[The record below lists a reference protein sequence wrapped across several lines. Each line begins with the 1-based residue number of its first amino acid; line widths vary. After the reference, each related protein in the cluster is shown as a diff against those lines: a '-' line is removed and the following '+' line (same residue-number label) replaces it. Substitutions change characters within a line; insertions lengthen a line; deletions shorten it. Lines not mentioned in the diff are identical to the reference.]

1 VTGSEERDAMLAHYR
16 RGDEGARLS
25 RTGHS
30 RLELVRMRELLP
42 RFLPPAPARVLDVG
56 GATGVHAEWLAAAGY
71 AVHLI
76 DPVPEHVR
84 AASAYG
90 TFTATEGDARRLHE
104 PDASVDAVLML
115 GPLYHLTSP
124 DDRLAA
130 LREAHRVLRPGGVLL
145 AAAIGRYMALL
156 EWAATGGLTESVAA
170 KLKPV
175 VATGTHDPSL
185 GFTTAHFHLPDELRD
200 EVTTAGFAHV
210 RVIGIEGPS
219 WPAVDAAAPDRADM
233 IDSALRSARMVEA
246 DPAMLPA
253 SAHLLAVGQ
262 RN

>member
-1 VTGSEERDAMLAHYR
+1 VTRSEELEAMVAHYR

-30 RLELVRMRELLP
+30 RLELVRMRELLT
-42 RFLPPAPARVLDVG
+42 RFLPPVPARVLDIG

-71 AVHLI
+71 DVHLI

-84 AASAYG
+84 SARAYG
-90 TFTATEGDARRLHE
+90 TFTAAEGDARRLHE
-104 PDASVDAVLML
+104 PDASADAVLML

-124 DDRLAA
+124 GDRLAA
-130 LREAHRVLRPGGVLL
+130 LREAYRVLRPGGVVL

-156 EWAATGGLTESVAA
+156 DWAATGGLTESIAA

-200 EVTTAGFAHV
+200 EVTTAGFADV
-210 RVIGIEGPS
+210 SVLGIEGRHGPPS
-219 WPAVDAAAPDRADM
+219 TRRNRTAPT
-233 IDSALRSARMVEA
+233 
-246 DPAMLPA
+246 
-253 SAHLLAVGQ
+253 
-262 RN
+262 